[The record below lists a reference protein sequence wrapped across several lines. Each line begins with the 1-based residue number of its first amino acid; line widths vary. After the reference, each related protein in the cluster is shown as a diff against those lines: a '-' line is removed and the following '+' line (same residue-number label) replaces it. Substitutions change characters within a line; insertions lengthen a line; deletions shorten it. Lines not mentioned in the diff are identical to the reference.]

1 MVLNDITSMKKVG
14 SMSSNNPVSGN
25 VGSELVFENDKIRV
39 WNFELAVGEE
49 TVVHKHEYPYMW
61 YAITATTLQTLDED
75 GNDVGTLDVP
85 EGSIYVLKLEDEK
98 LEITSEIGRGASV
111 PATHSAKN
119 VSTIPYREI
128 LVEWKS

>member
-1 MVLNDITSMKKVG
+1 
-14 SMSSNNPVSGN
+14 MSSKKEVSGN

-39 WNFELAVGEE
+39 WNFVLDVGEE
-49 TVVHKHEYPYMW
+49 TPVHKHDYPYMW
-61 YAITATTLQTLDED
+61 YAITATTLQTFDED

-85 EGSIYVLKLEDEK
+85 EGSIYVLKHENDR
-98 LEITSEIGRGASV
+98 LEITSDIGRGASV

-128 LVEWKS
+128 LVEWK